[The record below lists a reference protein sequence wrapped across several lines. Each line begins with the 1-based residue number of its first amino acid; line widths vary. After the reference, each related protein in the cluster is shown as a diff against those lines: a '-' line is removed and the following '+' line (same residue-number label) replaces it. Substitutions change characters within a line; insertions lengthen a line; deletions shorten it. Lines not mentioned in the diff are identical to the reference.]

1 MVKTKVLL
9 SDLENAVAKLEEATL
24 LPPDVEINRD
34 GTIQRFEFTFE
45 LSWKLMKAIEDDQG
59 VEAYGVKTIIRE
71 AAKLGLIDDP
81 LVWFEYLKARN
92 LASHTYNQTIS
103 MEVYN
108 SAKNF
113 ISVVKAFIT
122 KAKKYLAK

>member
-1 MVKTKVLL
+1 MVNIEVLL
-9 SDLENAVAKLEEATL
+9 SDLENAVVKLEEATG
-24 LPPDVEINRD
+24 LPENIEINRD

-103 MEVYN
+103 MEVYSN
-108 SAKNF
+108 AKNF

-122 KAKKYLAK
+122 KAKYYLSK